1 MGMFILSALVLSLVS
16 IVVSRPT
23 ENVKRDIPLA
33 NVYYHCTQPNMVAL
47 TFDDGPYTWAK
58 NVSDTL
64 TAAGAKGTFFYRDC
78 IYNSNEI
85 ANVQYVY
92 SKGHQI
98 ASHTWSHPD
107 MTSLTWDQIN
117 NEMWLIEREHLISH
131 TTVKLYL
138 TNFKRLYH
146 VSLERPRLFSGPV
159 PYGKYNNL
167 VLQAAHVR
175 GQDVV
180 VWDFDSQDS
189 TGASPAQQKQNY
201 DNAIAQ
207 HPSNLLALNHEV
219 HGKTETIPYAIQKL
233 QAAGYRLVTVAEC
246 LGKNPYQSVGS
257 PAPYDPSTWHC

>member
-1 MGMFILSALVLSLVS
+1 
-16 IVVSRPT
+16 
-23 ENVKRDIPLA
+23 
-33 NVYYHCTQPNMVAL
+33 
-47 TFDDGPYTWAK
+47 
-58 NVSDTL
+58 
-64 TAAGAKGTFFYRDC
+64 
-78 IYNSNEI
+78 
-85 ANVQYVY
+85 
-92 SKGHQI
+92 
-98 ASHTWSHPD
+98 

-117 NEMWLIEREHLISH
+117 NEMWLIEQAISRI
-131 TTVKLYL
+131 TGAYPA
-138 TNFKRLYH
+138 FF
-146 VSLERPRLFSGPV
+146 RP

-189 TGASPAQQKQNY
+189 TGASSAQQKQNY

-219 HGKTETIPYAIQKL
+219 HETTVTETIPYAIQKL